1 MTASIKDYL
10 QLHFLIF
17 LWGFTAIIGVI
28 ISIPAVE
35 MVMYRTLLSLVTLWF
50 VFVIKKE
57 SLIIDRKKLIR
68 IILTGFIVGIHWI
81 TFFVSAKISTASVCL
96 AGFATSTFWT
106 SLLEPVINK
115 RSISFVEV
123 ILGVCV
129 LMGIVVIFSFEVTH
143 ALGLSIG
150 ILSALAQATF
160 AILNGNFTKNT
171 APLVITFYE
180 MLGAFLCTLIFL
192 PFYSIYFSGGKL
204 SLIPTVTDILLI
216 GVLAIICTVYAYTKA
231 VELMKRISAFVV
243 NLSLNMEP
251 VYGILM
257 AYFLL
262 GDKEKM
268 TSGFYLG
275 ALIILICV
283 LSYPAFKYWN
293 YRYKKLN
300 S

>member
-1 MTASIKDYL
+1 M
-10 QLHFLIF
+10 
-17 LWGFTAIIGVI
+17 GVI

-35 MVMYRTLLSLVTLWF
+35 MVFYRTLLSLLTLWI
-50 VFVIKKE
+50 VLLVRKE
-57 SLIIDRKKLIR
+57 PLIIDRKRLIN
-68 IILTGFIVGIHWI
+68 IVLTGFIVGIHWI

-106 SLLEPVINK
+106 SLLEPIINK
-115 RSISFVEV
+115 RSISLVEV
-123 ILGVCV
+123 ILGICV
-129 LMGIVVIFSFEVTH
+129 LLGIVVIFSFEVNH
-143 ALGLSIG
+143 ALGLAIG

-180 MLGAFLCTLIFL
+180 MLGAFLCTLVFL
-192 PFYSIYFSGGKL
+192 PFYSSYFTDGNL
-204 SLIPTVTDILLI
+204 SLIPTVQDIILI
-216 GVLAIICTVYAYTKA
+216 AVLAIVCTVYAYTKA
-231 VELMKRISAFVV
+231 VELMKRVSAFVV

-251 VYGILM
+251 VYGILL
-257 AYFLL
+257 AYFVL

-268 TSGFYLG
+268 TSGFYMG

-283 LSYPAFKYWN
+283 LSYPGFKYWK